1 MDVTKIAQTID
12 TFIMKNDS
20 NQLKLFLDNHYKLS
34 SDTVNLEIPKDDEN
48 MKFSENC
55 RNFSLLKVEDIL
67 SSNTLIDFVNEYL
80 DYEVNF
86 TNLKK
91 LNNETKVYSN
101 LSVFPFIA
109 EYAINENDDQIIDA
123 LLLVKINLK

>member
-1 MDVTKIAQTID
+1 
-12 TFIMKNDS
+12 MKNDS

-101 LSVFPFIA
+101 FSVFPFIA
-109 EYAINENDDQIIDA
+109 DYAINENDDQIIDA